1 MADTFTTNL
10 NLTKPEPGAAEDT
23 WGISLNS
30 DLDVIDAIFSS
41 SGTQI
46 NLNPNQI
53 NFADNKKAIFGAGS
67 DLQIYHNGTHS
78 YISDNGTGDLYLQG
92 SSAIRL
98 TDPTQSE
105 NFAVFNHNGA
115 VNLYHD
121 SSLKFQ
127 TTSSGIDVTGTAV
140 ADSVGIGI
148 SSPQGQLH
156 INTES
161 AEATKVYIDGEAN
174 QQKSIE
180 LRHYNASEG
189 SGVGRNLFYLKTPAS
204 DRLDIGGFTDGSSEF
219 QVMTLLESG
228 SVGIGTTSPDA
239 PLVVQESSIS
249 QSAQAND
256 IAVFERNATG
266 YIKIYTPATATGGL
280 AFGDAADPFVGAIR
294 YEHSSNNMNFFVNN
308 SERARLDSSGR
319 LGLGTT
325 SPDMGI
331 HLSSTGTNYLRVTNT
346 TTGVDSDF
354 GTSSTGTEIINRQ
367 AAPIR
372 FQTNAT
378 EAMRIDSSQ
387 RVGIGTTSPTS
398 PLTVKSSSVSASNS
412 GILIQ
417 ANGNTNNI
425 IAMGEKSTDGG
436 RFHMYDGG
444 VEKIAFYT
452 DGTANHISAG
462 NLGIGTSS
470 PNYPLTVH
478 STGDGIKFEVSDTVD
493 ANFRIQVSGND
504 IKTGPST
511 ASDYIFQTGNTERAR
526 LDSSGNFMV
535 GTTDTFPGAG
545 DTNTGISLLPS
556 GSAAFSR
563 DGFRVVSINRNTSDG
578 DILEFRKDGSE
589 VGAIGNNGDNL
600 GIESV
605 DVGLLFLSGSSQI
618 IPTGGNF
625 GVSDG
630 TKDLGRTTTRFKDLH
645 LSGTVYADGL
655 DLGTTTDAAT
665 VSTTAS
671 DYQIQLGAAQSTTGD
686 IGRNISFG
694 ASGVTTAAI
703 NSIDG
708 GTSNAQSLGFY
719 TGNATSLSE
728 RMRITSGG
736 SVGIG
741 TTSPDSNVKL
751 DLNSGTNNVA
761 LGVESTDANVF
772 IAMKDSGTTGT
783 YGSAAVAVGA
793 NSDNLLFRAGSAER
807 ARIDSSG
814 NLLVGRTG
822 ASGLG
827 KLNVEGG
834 ADFTGGNVLLCRDS
848 GNVGIGTSSPSAPLH
863 VVGNSYVQS
872 GTLYTDAISAYS
884 GSSVNINAGSS
895 HFNVTVNGSER
906 ARIDSSG
913 NLLVGGTSEN
923 AEGAFTIRPN
933 TSNGSCLIQMNRA
946 STTAT
951 SNAIVFYNGG
961 TGVGSITYTNT
972 GVSYNTSSDA
982 RLKDVTG
989 EARGL
994 DVINALN
1001 PVSYN
1006 WKADGKADEGLIAQE
1021 VLDVVPNAVSQ
1032 NEKKYYQMDYSKL
1045 VVHLVK
1051 GMKEQQEQIEALQS
1065 EINLLKGE

>member
-10 NLTKPEPGAAEDT
+10 NLTKPEPGSAEDT

-30 DLDVIDAIFSS
+30 DLDVIDAIFG
-41 SGTQI
+41 SG
-46 NLNPNQI
+46 
-53 NFADNKKAIFGAGS
+53 
-67 DLQIYHNGTHS
+67 
-78 YISDNGTGDLYLQG
+78 
-92 SSAIRL
+92 
-98 TDPTQSE
+98 
-105 NFAVFNHNGA
+105 
-115 VNLYHD
+115 
-121 SSLKFQ
+121 
-127 TTSSGIDVTGTAV
+127 GTAV
-140 ADSVGIGI
+140 SMGAVTADSLTVDTSTLVVDATNNRVGIGI

-161 AEATKVYIDGEAN
+161 AEATKVYVDGEAN
-174 QQKSIE
+174 QQKSLEI
-180 LRHYNASEG
+180 RHYNASEG
-189 SGVGRNLFYLKTPAS
+189 SGVGRNLFYLKTPAN

-219 QVMTLLESG
+219 QVMTLMESG

-387 RVGIGTTSPTS
+387 RVGIGTTSPSQKLHVVGDVLIEEGSGFPRITLKDSDGTNTQGFLDHSGGDLGFTAQNGTSHGRIRFKRYNGTTTETSAIIDTSGNFGIGTTSPKTDLDVVRGGTTGLSAVNARTVALFQNNSSAGSVISVNAPNTGYSGIFLGDPQNEAQGQIKMVHTDNTMQFTASGSTSAMTIDSSQRVGIGTTSPTS

-462 NLGIGTSS
+462 NLGIGTTS

-504 IKTGPST
+504 IITGSST
-511 ASDYIFQTGNTERAR
+511 ASDYIFQTGNTERMR
-526 LDSSGNFMV
+526 LTS
-535 GTTDTFPGAG
+535 
-545 DTNTGISLLPS
+545 TGL
-556 GSAAFSR
+556 
-563 DGFRVVSINRNTSDG
+563 
-578 DILEFRKDGSE
+578 
-589 VGAIGNNGDNL
+589 
-600 GIESV
+600 
-605 DVGLLFLSGSSQI
+605 
-618 IPTGGNF
+618 
-625 GVSDG
+625 
-630 TKDLGRTTTRFKDLH
+630 
-645 LSGTVYADGL
+645 
-655 DLGTTTDAAT
+655 
-665 VSTTAS
+665 
-671 DYQIQLGAAQSTTGD
+671 
-686 IGRNISFG
+686 
-694 ASGVTTAAI
+694 
-703 NSIDG
+703 
-708 GTSNAQSLGFY
+708 
-719 TGNATSLSE
+719 
-728 RMRITSGG
+728 
-736 SVGIG
+736 GIG
-741 TTSPDSNVKL
+741 TSSPDSNVKL

-761 LGVESTDANVF
+761 LGVESTDSNVF
-772 IAMKDSGTTGT
+772 IAFKDSGTTGT
-783 YGSAAVAVGA
+783 FGSAAVAVGA

-848 GNVGIGTSSPSAPLH
+848 GRVGIGTSSPSAPLH

-872 GTLYTDAISAYS
+872 GTLFTDAISAYS

-913 NLLVGGTSEN
+913 RLLLNTTSVDGMMRIDN
-923 AEGAFTIRPN
+923 AG
-933 TSNGSCLIQMNRA
+933 Q
-946 STTAT
+946 TTQT
-951 SNAIVFYNGG
+951 LLSLKDSGG
-961 TGVGSITYTNT
+961 TGTHTQIQFENTNGVVGNINT
-972 GVSYNTSSDA
+972 SGTSTAYNTSSDA

-1021 VLDVVPNAVSQ
+1021 VAEIVPNAVSQ
-1032 NEKKYYQMDYSKL
+1032 NEEEYYQMDYSKL